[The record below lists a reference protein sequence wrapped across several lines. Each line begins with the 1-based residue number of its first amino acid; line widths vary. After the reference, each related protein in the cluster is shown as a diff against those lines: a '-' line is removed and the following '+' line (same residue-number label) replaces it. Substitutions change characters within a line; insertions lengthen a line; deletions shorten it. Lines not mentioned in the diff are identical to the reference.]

1 MKFRQRLFWFLAF
14 VALLWMSAG
23 FMVSGDA
30 YSSTVAGVSSESYQA
45 GAAIGASIGL
55 SLFLCT
61 GLPTF
66 FLFALLAWRNGAGLR
81 AEKRHQEMLTVTAGA
96 SAGNKPGR

>member
-14 VALLWMSAG
+14 VALLWIGYGFSTTGQVVNEVGATAVSSAEQ
-23 FMVSGDA
+23 
-30 YSSTVAGVSSESYQA
+30 AGV
-45 GAAIGASIGL
+45 AIGASIGL

-61 GLPTF
+61 GLPIF

-81 AEKRHQEMLTVTAGA
+81 AEKRHQEMLTA